1 MHCGKLCL
9 STAIQ
14 SGVAVV
20 SPLNA
25 LQLYIILVLSFIVGV
40 IAVSDHPEWFNGG
53 GLEAGMVVPTPD
65 VSRIPDR

>member
-1 MHCGKLCL
+1 M
-9 STAIQ
+9 
-14 SGVAVV
+14 